1 MEQTALPT
9 IKTSILPRPV
19 PASGALAQYVYCF
32 RASFGHS
39 LMLMLRRQRL
49 ILAVVIALLPVV
61 IPLALA
67 FLSSAQFA
75 ESGFNVFTKMAREA
89 HINVLAPLLALFFA
103 TMIVGEDVESRTIP
117 LMLTRPMPRSAWV
130 LGRFTAYL
138 SVTSVI
144 LGTSLFLT
152 FAASTALADL
162 AFDRNG
168 LWRLAAHEFAMVMAL
183 MANGALALM
192 LGALTRRPI
201 IIGVVVLYGWQRLAL
216 LVPGIVDFMTI
227 MKYTNELLPTTASA
241 ISARAQQSQ
250 AVQEQITEFTKK
262 VYYVGAPKAALTLLA
277 ITTVFLVIS
286 IVTVRIREYATD
298 RAAGS

>member
-1 MEQTALPT
+1 MEQTDQST

-19 PASGALAQYVYCF
+19 HASGALAHYGFCF

-39 LMLMLRRQRL
+39 LTLMLRRQRL
-49 ILAVVIALLPVV
+49 ILAVVIALLPVI

-67 FLSSAQFA
+67 FLSTAQFA
-75 ESGFNVFTKMAREA
+75 ESGFDVFAKMAKEA

-103 TMIVGEDVESRTIP
+103 TMIIGEDVESRTIP

-138 SVTSVI
+138 AVTSVI

-152 FAASTALADL
+152 FAACTALAEL
-162 AFDRNG
+162 SFDREG
-168 LWRLAAHEFAMVMAL
+168 LWRLATHEFAMVMAL
-183 MANGALALM
+183 MANGALALL

-201 IIGVVVLYGWQRLAL
+201 IIGVVLLYGWQRLAL
-216 LVPGIVDFMTI
+216 VVPGIVDFLTI
-227 MKYTNELLPTTASA
+227 MKYTNELLPTTATATSA
-241 ISARAQQSQ
+241 KAQE
-250 AVQEQITEFTKK
+250 VLTEFTKK
-262 VYYVGAPKAALTLLA
+262 VYYVGAPKAALMLIA
-277 ITTVFLVIS
+277 ITSAFLVIA

>member
-1 MEQTALPT
+1 MEQSTQST

-19 PASGALAQYVYCF
+19 AASGPWAHFGYCF

-49 ILAVVIALLPVV
+49 ILAVVIALLPVI

-67 FLSSAQFA
+67 FLSTADFA
-75 ESGFNVFTKMAREA
+75 ESGFDVFTKMAKEA

-130 LGRFTAYL
+130 MGRFTAYMG
-138 SVTSVI
+138 VTTVI

-152 FAASTALADL
+152 FAASSALADL
-162 AFDRNG
+162 SFNRDG
-168 LWRLAAHEFAMVMAL
+168 LWRLATHEFAMFMAL
-183 MANGALALM
+183 MANGALALL
-192 LGALTRRPI
+192 LGAITRRPI
-201 IIGVVVLYGWQRLAL
+201 IIGVLVLYGWQRLATA
-216 LVPGIVDFMTI
+216 VPGVVDFMTI
-227 MKYTNELLPTTASA
+227 MKYTNELLPTSA
-241 ISARAQQSQ
+241 VATSARAKETL
-250 AVQEQITEFTKK
+250 VEFTRK
-262 VYYVGAPKAALTLLA
+262 VYYVGATEAALMLLA
-277 ITTVFLVIS
+277 ITAAFLVVA
-286 IVTVRIREYATD
+286 IVAVRVREYATD

>member
-1 MEQTALPT
+1 MEQSAQPT

-19 PASGALAQYVYCF
+19 AASGAWTHFGYCF
-32 RASFGHS
+32 SASFGHS

-49 ILAVVIALLPVV
+49 ILAVVIALLPVI

-67 FLSSAQFA
+67 FLSTADFA
-75 ESGFNVFTKMAREA
+75 ESGFDVFTKMAKEA

-130 LGRFTAYL
+130 FGRFTAYL
-138 SVTSVI
+138 SVTSII

-162 AFDRNG
+162 SFNRDG
-168 LWRLAAHEFAMVMAL
+168 LWRLTTHEFAMIMAL
-183 MANGALALM
+183 MANGALALL
-192 LGALTRRPI
+192 LGAITRRPI
-201 IIGVVVLYGWQRLAL
+201 IIGVLVLYGWQRLATA
-216 LVPGIVDFMTI
+216 VPGVVDFMTI
-227 MKYTNELLPTTASA
+227 MKYTNALLPTTAVARSA
-241 ISARAQQSQ
+241 KAQE
-250 AVQEQITEFTKK
+250 VLTEFTKQEFL
-262 VYYVGAPKAALTLLA
+262 VAAPKAAATLFAITAVLLGLA
-277 ITTVFLVIS
+277 IAA
-286 IVTVRIREYATD
+286 VRIREYATD

>member
-1 MEQTALPT
+1 MMEQLAQPMT
-9 IKTSILPRPV
+9 KTSVLPKPV
-19 PASGALAQYVYCF
+19 HAAGALAHYGFCF

-67 FLSSAQFA
+67 FLSTAQFD
-75 ESGFNVFTKMAREA
+75 ESGFDVFAKMAKEA

-138 SVTSVI
+138 SVTSII
-144 LGTSLFLT
+144 LGASLFLT

-168 LWRLAAHEFAMVMAL
+168 LWRLATHEFAMFMAL
-183 MANGALALM
+183 MANGALALL

-201 IIGVVVLYGWQRLAL
+201 IIGVVVLYGWQRLAMV
-216 LVPGIVDFMTI
+216 VPGIVDFLTI
-227 MKYTNELLPTTASA
+227 MKYTNELLPTTATATSA
-241 ISARAQQSQ
+241 KAQEVL
-250 AVQEQITEFTKK
+250 AEFTKK
-262 VYYVGAPKAALTLLA
+262 VYYVGAPKAALMLMA
-277 ITTVFLVIS
+277 ITATFLVIA
-286 IVTVRIREYATD
+286 IITVRIREYATD